1 VGIFLAEFNCD
12 LHFHGPYSTGVSKN
26 MLVPVIAEQSKLKG
40 LDVCGT
46 ADLLQGTWMKHL
58 KENIVEKENG
68 VFSDKKG
75 LVHWIPQVEVQC
87 SKRVHHLIFLP
98 DFASAENL
106 KESLKGKA
114 VFDSWGCGRPVIRL
128 SAEEIAGKARDAGG
142 IIGPAHAF
150 TPYFSVYAFFD
161 SIREAYGSMGQE
173 ISFLELGLSA
183 DTFFADMI
191 PENRGYSFLTCS
203 DSHSPWPYRIG
214 REFTRIEMREP
225 CFKELKKALEK
236 KGEKRVKLNAGL
248 DPREG
253 KYHLTACNSCYAPY
267 SLNDAKSLGW
277 RCPKCGGSIK
287 RGVRDRI
294 EMLSQGESKSPEF
307 RPKYM
312 HTVPLAEIVQLALGV
327 QGINTSSVQGMWR
340 DFVDRFGSEINALV
354 DAPEAELKEVNP
366 RVGQKIVSFR
376 KGWVHY
382 MPGGG
387 GQYGKPVICDSEEE
401 FEKKKNEIDQALKEK
416 SDFRGQKTLGEF

>member
-1 VGIFLAEFNCD
+1 MTEFNCD

-26 MLVPVIAEQSKLKG
+26 MLVPVIAEQSRLKG

-68 VFSDKKG
+68 VFSDKKE
-75 LVHWIPQVEVQC
+75 LLHWIPQVELQC
-87 SKRVHHLIFLP
+87 NKRVHHLVFLP

-106 KESLKGKA
+106 KKSLAGKA
-114 VFDSWGCGRPVIRL
+114 VFDSWGCGRPVVRL
-128 SAEEIAGKARDAGG
+128 SAEEIAGKVKDAGG
-142 IIGPAHAF
+142 MIGPAHAF

-161 SIREAYGSMGQE
+161 SIKEAYASMGPE

-183 DTFFADMI
+183 DTFFADMV
-191 PENRGYSFLTCS
+191 PENREYQFLSNS

-225 CFKELKKALEK
+225 SFKELKNALEK
-236 KGEKRVKLNAGL
+236 KEEKRIKLNVGL

-253 KYHLTACNSCYAPY
+253 KYHLTACNSCYAAY
-267 SLNDAKSLGW
+267 SLNDAKSLNW

-294 EMLSQGESKSPEF
+294 EMLSQGNSKSPGF
-307 RPKYM
+307 RPPYQ
-312 HTVPLAEIVQLALGV
+312 HSVPLAEIIQLALGV
-327 QGINTSSVQGMWR
+327 QGTNTAAVQGMWR

-354 DAPEAELKEVNP
+354 DAKEEELKEVNP
-366 RVGQKIVSFR
+366 RVGMKIVSFR
-376 KGWVHY
+376 KGWVNY
-382 MPGGG
+382 VPGGG
-387 GQYGKPVICDSEEE
+387 GQYGKPVICDSKKE
-401 FEKKKNEIDQALKEK
+401 FEEKQKEVDQALKEK